1 MHKNDFM
8 HIVKDAS
15 KDKRRVRLIF
25 SQPVSICLHGK
36 WQPKN
41 KIFILRFFELFDENK
56 VITGYGYKQRSNEV
70 KGYSINNIPY
80 DVLARVEY
88 PDGTIDYAHEREK
101 FKKWVLRN
109 LDDGV
114 WPTLEEN
121 IDSILSNLKPD
132 EYTRIYTKGFAFP
145 HEMQRV
151 EELFESKQSGTVVLS
166 KRNNVFVE
174 TSSRENG
181 FFAWLVVGERSW
193 TMLNPKM
200 AILARK

>member
-8 HIVKDAS
+8 QIVKDAS

-25 SQPVSICLHGK
+25 SHPVSICLHGK

-41 KIFILRFFELFDENK
+41 NSFTLRFFELFDENK
-56 VITGYGYKQRSNEV
+56 IVTGYGYKQRSNEV

-80 DVLARVEY
+80 DLLVRVEY
-88 PDGTIDYAHEREK
+88 PDGLIDYAHEREK

-174 TSSRENG
+174 TSRRENG

>member
-1 MHKNDFM
+1 MNRNDFIQ
-8 HIVKDAS
+8 IVTDAS
-15 KDKRRVRLIF
+15 KDKRRVKLIF
-25 SQPVSICLHGK
+25 DRPVSICLHGK
-36 WQPKN
+36 WQPKS
-41 KIFILRFFELFDENK
+41 KTVTLRFFELFDENK
-56 VITGYGYKQRSNEV
+56 IVTGYGYKQRSNEV

-80 DVLARVEY
+80 EVLAQVEY
-88 PDGTIDYAHEREK
+88 PDGTIDYAYEREK

-114 WPTLEEN
+114 WPNLKEN

-174 TSSRENG
+174 TSKRENG

>member
-8 HIVKDAS
+8 QIVKDAS

-41 KIFILRFFELFDENK
+41 KMFTLRFFELFDENK

-88 PDGTIDYAHEREK
+88 PDGTIDYAHERQK

-174 TSSRENG
+174 TSKRENG